1 MVNRAILDDQRP
13 GWHAE
18 TGSINVQHW
27 MFDPRQ
33 PKEFFVYPP
42 ATTSAEL
49 EVVYTA
55 PVGEHTMLEEQL
67 DPGSADPTVI
77 LLDDL
82 YAGPIVDWMLYR
94 AYSKD
99 AEYGENQARAAGHF
113 QAFSATISA
122 KNATDSAVDPKIP
135 SKVT

>member
-13 GWHAE
+13 GWHVE
-18 TGSINVQHW
+18 SGSASIQHW

-33 PKEFFVYPP
+33 PKEFLVYPP
-42 ATTSAEL
+42 ATTSAQL

-55 PVGEHTMLEEQL
+55 PVGEHALSEENL
-67 DPGSADPTVI
+67 DPSSGSTTTI

-82 YAGPIVDWMLYR
+82 YAGPIVDWILYR

-113 QAFSATISA
+113 QAFSATIGV
-122 KNATDSAVDPKIP
+122 KNSTDAAVDPKIP